1 MRKILLYSSMALLL
15 GLASCSQDEILDTPV
30 GDGNVNFTVSLAGA
44 EFGTRAFGD
53 GLSATSLKYA
63 VYDVPAQDWVQPNL
77 IYEGSA
83 SFGNSLTTTISLDL
97 VKGQDYQIAFF
108 AYKNANSVYQFD
120 AENKTVTI
128 NYGSMASVS
137 TVKNDFDCFYAAEK
151 FSVASAPVTRQV
163 TLTRPMA
170 QINWGTSD
178 MDNQFVQNAF
188 GDNIRTKFKTT
199 ACNTLNILDGSAS
212 NEVEVYPNSST
223 KPIEESYATFPVEG
237 NYTYLNMSYILVP
250 AESSI
255 IDCELEFY
263 RGSNTLVGTLPVTN
277 VPVERNYRTN
287 IFGKLLTTQ
296 NDFDIT
302 KDPIYGGETD
312 KELWD
317 GKPGTLTP
325 DADGN
330 YSISTPSELAALAAI
345 VNGGN
350 DLNGKTV
357 TLRRDIN
364 LNNVNWTPIGNAT
377 TPFNGKFD
385 GNGYTVSNLYINLD
399 GKPATFAGL
408 FGRTWQVGEFTNVT
422 IKNAT
427 IDVTG
432 AIGKSEPVA
441 ALVGGGCSKGISNI
455 TVEDVTVKGYHYA
468 GAVAGSIY
476 GSITDCHVENADIQI
491 EPQYLSDKN
500 GYDFGDKAGAI
511 CGLHGEGNSS
521 LSGNSASNVRISGF
535 RDLGGLF
542 GMLQYNNT
550 YSNNTSDMVTITVVT
565 KNTDKLVDDST
576 AGNFGPIVGR
586 TREPITNGGGN
597 TSSNYTLLEPNTNI
611 TTVEQ
616 LAAAVEKGGYIEVA
630 AGTTITATGSV
641 TMTKP
646 SIINIPADSKIVMG
660 ANSITNESDMTITGA
675 GTIEGS
681 SFLVINDN
689 GGKLTIEDG
698 VFASTGDSYTTAVQ
712 AENGEVVINGG
723 TFKSQAGSA
732 FTANFVNGNNGT
744 VVINGGKFINTT
756 SGAYAVMLRGE
767 GNYTI
772 NGGTFIGTFGGL
784 RVESTSASQGSAL
797 ITGGTFICAAND
809 PVNTSKGFY
818 YALAVDAE
826 GSSSGSVVTVEG
838 GKFFSNGTA
847 TLYART
853 NAGSVLNIKGGKF
866 LSLNNYAVA
875 DGFSANA
882 INETET
888 VSVGDTSIEATY
900 TVEVK

>member
-108 AYKNANSVYQFD
+108 AYYDYNGVYQFD

-128 NYGSMASVS
+128 DYAQMAS
-137 TVKNDFDCFYAAEK
+137 TRKAEKDFDCFYAAEK

-199 ACNTLNILDGSAS
+199 ACNTLNILDGTAS
-212 NEVEVYPNSST
+212 NEVEVYPSSAT
-223 KPIEESYATFPVEG
+223 EPIKEQYGTFPVEG

-263 RGSNTLVGTLPVTN
+263 RKSTLVGTLPVTN

-364 LNNVNWTPIGNAT
+364 LNNVNWTPIGNASA
-377 TPFNGKFD
+377 PFNGKFD

-399 GKPATFAGL
+399 GKPASFAGL

-441 ALVGGGCSKGISNI
+441 ALVGGGCSKGISNV

-511 CGLHGEGNSS
+511 CGLHGEGNST
-521 LSGNSASNVRISGF
+521 LSGNSANNVRISGF

-542 GMLQYNNT
+542 GMLQYDNT

-565 KNTDKLVDDST
+565 KNSDKLVDDST

-630 AGTTITATGSV
+630 PGTSITATGSV

-646 SIINIPADSKIVMG
+646 SIINIPANSKIVMG

-675 GTIEGS
+675 GTIEGT
-681 SFLVINDN
+681 SFLVINEN

-698 VFASTGDSYTTAVQ
+698 VFVSTGNGKTSAVQ
-712 AENGEVVINGG
+712 ADDGDVVINGG
-723 TFKSQAGSA
+723 SFKSKGGSG
-732 FTANFVNGNNGT
+732 FTANFVNGNSGT
-744 VVINGGKFINTT
+744 VVINGGEFTNTDPEQ
-756 SGAYAVMLRGE
+756 YAAKLYGQ

-772 NGGTFIGTFGGL
+772 NGGTFIGNFGCL
-784 RVESTSASQGSAL
+784 RIESSNDSKATAT
-797 ITGGTFICAAND
+797 ITGGKFICYG
-809 PVNTSKGFY
+809 TY
-818 YALAVDAE
+818 YALAVDVDNSTAARSE
-826 GSSSGSVVTVEG
+826 VTVEG
-838 GKFFSNGTA
+838 GKFFSKGNQ

-853 NAGSVLNIKGGKF
+853 DAGSTLNIKGGKF

-888 VSVGDTSIEATY
+888 VTVGDTSIEATY

>member
-1 MRKILLYSSMALLL
+1 MRKLLFSASAALLL
-15 GLASCSQDEILDTPV
+15 GLASCSQDEIFDTPV

-53 GLSATSLKYA
+53 GLSAKSLRYA
-63 VYDVPAQDWVQPNL
+63 VYDVPANEWSQPTL
-77 IYEGSA
+77 IHEGSA
-83 SFGNSLTTTISLDL
+83 SFGNSMTTTISLDL

-108 AYKNANSVYQFD
+108 AYSYNSVYSFD
-120 AENKTVTI
+120 AENRTVTI
-128 NYGSMASVS
+128 DYASMA
-137 TVKNDFDCFYAAEK
+137 TTKRAEKDMDCFYAAEK
-151 FSVASAPVTRQV
+151 ISVASAPVTRQV

-178 MDNQFVQNAF
+178 MDNEFVQNAF
-188 GDNIRTKFKTT
+188 GSSLRTKFKTT
-199 ACNTLNILDGSAS
+199 ACNTLNILDGSVS
-212 NEVEVYPNSST
+212 NEVEVYPSSAT
-223 KPIEESYATFPVEG
+223 EPIKESYGTFPVEG
-237 NYTYLNMSYILVP
+237 NYEYLNMSYILVP
-250 AESSI
+250 AGSSI
-255 IDCELEFY
+255 IDCQLEFY
-263 RGSNTLVGTLPVTN
+263 RSSTLVGTLPVTN

-296 NDFDIT
+296 NEFDIT

-345 VNGGN
+345 VNGGD

-399 GKPATFAGL
+399 GKPATYAGL

-422 IKNAT
+422 IKNAN

-441 ALVGGGCSKGISNI
+441 ALIGGGCSKGISNI
-455 TVEDVTVKGYHYA
+455 TIEDVTIKGYHYA
-468 GAVAGSIY
+468 GAVAGNIY

-491 EPQYLSDKN
+491 KPQYLSDKN

-511 CGLHGEGNSS
+511 CGLHNEGNST

-542 GMLQYNNT
+542 GMLQYDNT
-550 YSNNTSDMVTITVVT
+550 YSNNSSDMVTITVVT

-576 AGNFGPIVGR
+576 AKNFGPIVGR
-586 TREPITNGGGN
+586 LGSPVTDGGGN

-616 LAAAVEKGGYIEVA
+616 LAAAAEKGGYIEVA
-630 AGTTITATGSV
+630 AGTTITVPASV

-646 SIINIPADSKIVMG
+646 SIINIPADSKIVVG
-660 ANSITNESDMTITGA
+660 ANSITNASEMTISGE

-681 SFLVINDN
+681 SFLVINQN
-689 GGKLTIEDG
+689 GAKLTIEDG
-698 VFASTGDSYTTAVQ
+698 VFSSTGGKLTAAVQ
-712 AENGEVVINGG
+712 SEGDIVINGG
-723 TFKSQAGSA
+723 TFKGTAGNA
-732 FTANFVNGNNGT
+732 FTANLVNGNSGS
-744 VVINGGKFINTT
+744 VVINGGEFINTT
-756 SGAYAVMLRGE
+756 SGSYAVTLRGN

-772 NGGTFIGTFGGL
+772 NGGTFIGRFGCL
-784 RVESTSASQGSAL
+784 QVESTSQSQGSAL
-797 ITGGTFICAAND
+797 ITGGTFICTD
-809 PVNTSKGFY
+809 SF

-826 GSSSGSVVTVEG
+826 GSSSGSAVTVEG
-838 GKFFSNGTA
+838 GKFFSKGAA
-847 TLYART
+847 TLFART

-866 LSLNNYAVA
+866 LSLNNYPVA
-875 DGFSANA
+875 EGFSANA
-882 INETET
+882 ISEKET
-888 VSVGDTSIEATY
+888 VSAGDVSVEATY
-900 TVEVK
+900 SVEVK